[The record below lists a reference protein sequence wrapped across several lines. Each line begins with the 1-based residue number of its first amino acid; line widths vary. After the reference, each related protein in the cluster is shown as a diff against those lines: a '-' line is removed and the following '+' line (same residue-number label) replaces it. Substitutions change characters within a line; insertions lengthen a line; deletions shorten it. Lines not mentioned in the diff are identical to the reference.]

1 LIQIERVEKAYEKLS
16 RDIQIRKN
24 QFQSFS
30 VQQSSVQLSSSSSSS
45 QASRSSS
52 SLIEIYQNDS
62 LSEIRTQ
69 YESNS
74 RQNRHIDIRNRQFA
88 ESRHEDRLNSE
99 SRDEFNSESRY
110 DREPNRFRN
119 RQYEITEYADKNFRS
134 MNLIRRASQ
143 SNHQTSE
150 SYVSFSSSKFIYSKE
165 LSALNK
171 LYKNEEKFENTRNN
185 FDFKLTIYL
194 DKCKFAN
201 LSEHVYEKDV
211 SLMLTNETLTYYYV
225 NRNNFITFNEF
236 CISMRLYFED
246 SQWQTHNL
254 DKWHN
259 IIIDDVIAINSNVSL
274 IKCLRKICSQMNI
287 IQRDLNSAY
296 HDSTRLRENIIRIC
310 KDHSVLIF
318 ELFNSSMNIFTL
330 MNILQS
336 SIINY
341 EIVRKSF
348 AHQQYH
354 QNDEIDDHYF
364 TDKQYRRDESSH
376 DRRDESSSDR
386 RVEFYRD
393 EFRDSDKSNDR
404 FQSNRRSKKCFIC
417 DKFDCW
423 SIHHSDKKRKN
434 SKKRFSDRFS
444 QVKDNNRLN

>member
-1 LIQIERVEKAYEKLS
+1 
-16 RDIQIRKN
+16 
-24 QFQSFS
+24 
-30 VQQSSVQLSSSSSSS
+30 
-45 QASRSSS
+45 
-52 SLIEIYQNDS
+52 
-62 LSEIRTQ
+62 
-69 YESNS
+69 
-74 RQNRHIDIRNRQFA
+74 
-88 ESRHEDRLNSE
+88 
-99 SRDEFNSESRY
+99 
-110 DREPNRFRN
+110 
-119 RQYEITEYADKNFRS
+119 
-134 MNLIRRASQ
+134 
-143 SNHQTSE
+143 
-150 SYVSFSSSKFIYSKE
+150 
-165 LSALNK
+165 
-171 LYKNEEKFENTRNN
+171 
-185 FDFKLTIYL
+185 
-194 DKCKFAN
+194 
-201 LSEHVYEKDV
+201 
-211 SLMLTNETLTYYYV
+211 
-225 NRNNFITFNEF
+225 
-236 CISMRLYFED
+236 
-246 SQWQTHNL
+246 
-254 DKWHN
+254 
-259 IIIDDVIAINSNVSL
+259 
-274 IKCLRKICSQMNI
+274 MNI

-417 DKFDCW
+417 DKFDC
-423 SIHHSDKKRKN
+423 
-434 SKKRFSDRFS
+434 
-444 QVKDNNRLN
+444 